1 MIAILKE
8 SEARKMYKYRELC
21 AVKTFG
27 TEDEYRDNEND
38 IVLTYADAGVMPDE
52 DDINRM
58 LSGDLSVKKFCKK
71 LQNNIRTLKGDYD
84 ELAMNWACILNISI
98 PKKDKDSRVKVKKGK
113 VNPEPVLVF
122 VLPDNTGDD
131 AVDREY
137 KAKTKL
143 YVKYITTMLDFFG
156 MKAIMRTKDKKSK
169 KQVAKF
175 LKLFKGNNKKVTM
188 NLVKFVREN
197 PAYMPTKQY
206 ASIVGAIYAYYG
218 VEIAADS
225 YLRLSEEDSTKKVR
239 SALTNLVLDAM
250 YCKNIDD
257 LQKSFAKA
265 NKDVVK
271 MSKRL
276 RKKNEVFIKSL
287 NQVVSIFREDDPNA
301 DITIPKKLKVGT
313 KANKKKGMPKLAK
326 KLYKGSGNLNAI
338 VLALNVATYT
348 IRSDEAWGTPE
359 YISGLRKY
367 LAAGLGKDI
376 ANGFCNVLKAKAADK
391 A

>member
-8 SEARKMYKYRELC
+8 SEARKMYKYRKLC

-27 TEDEYRDNEND
+27 TDDEYRDTEND
-38 IVLTYADAGVMPDE
+38 IILTYADAGVMPDE
-52 DDINRM
+52 DDISRM

-84 ELAMNWACILNISI
+84 EIAMNWACILNVSI
-98 PKKDKDSRVKVKKGK
+98 PKKDKDSRVKVKGDK

-122 VLPDNTGDD
+122 VLPDNTGDP

-175 LKLFKGNNKKVTM
+175 LKLFKGGEKKVIM

-197 PAYMPTKQY
+197 PAYMPTKQH
-206 ASIVGAIYAYYG
+206 ASIAGAIYAYYG

-225 YLRLSEEDSTKKVR
+225 YLRLSEEDNTKKVR

-250 YCKNIDD
+250 YCKNIDN
-257 LQKSFAKA
+257 LQKCFAKP

-271 MSKRL
+271 MCKRL

-287 NQVVSIFREDDPNA
+287 NQVVTIFREDDPNA

-313 KANKKKGMPKLAK
+313 KANKKKDMPKLAK
-326 KLYKGSGNLNAI
+326 KIYKGDGNLNAI

-348 IRSDEAWGTPE
+348 IRSDESWGTPE

-367 LAAGLGKDI
+367 LATGLGKDI